1 MTGATEAEAAPA
13 AQHGIGTRF
22 AGRVSRHAAAY
33 GAGSFASALAALVSV
48 VVFTRYLDPTEFG
61 KMAVLTVVVTIVTL
75 LASLTILPGTMRRL
89 YGTTG
94 DADVEAVD
102 EDIATVVSSDPALVA
117 STGLALILAFGV
129 VAFAVVWVLRG
140 EIADLF
146 GGSGDASLI
155 VLAAGAGVAGAIMRF
170 GQYMLRMQLR
180 SVAYLM
186 ISLVYTFGS
195 IAVAIP
201 LLANGVGIEAVL
213 IGIIVASGL
222 GAALGLL
229 LLRFDLRRAASLSE
243 AKAIL
248 KSGGAYLPVVLSFQT
263 FQLADVL
270 FVAGF
275 ASFSQTGLYRVAQR
289 IATPVSFGTGVF
301 QSAWGPL
308 RHDMTQVAVD
318 KLDESGEY
326 TARLVTYYAVFVS
339 ALIVTVAVLAD
350 QLVRL
355 AGESFGNAAAL
366 VPITA
371 LSVAGHGWF
380 ILAYRTVRA
389 KRKMQLLVGLS
400 TVAAILFVIGAVF
413 LIPGL
418 GAAGAPAA
426 AVIAWAAATLTMVA
440 IGQRSDRLPFEY
452 AKLAKLAALTL
463 GAWAIAQALLPDSA
477 LGTIGKVLLLL
488 AWAGS
493 LFVAKIVP
501 FEEVR
506 SLVRYARDSAG
517 TDSKRQLRARIA
529 QLDGVDA
536 ELVDQMIRQK
546 RPPEAV
552 AKRTGMSADEVMAR
566 TVHALRS
573 AAGGGEPTESDAKLG
588 HLILIRRP
596 HAEQHLGLMA
606 MVHEGADPIDADLV
620 VRAAAVVSSRRW
632 RA

>member
-1 MTGATEAEAAPA
+1 MGASEAEAEAA

-48 VVFTRYLDPTEFG
+48 AVFTRYLDPTEFG
-61 KMAVLTVVVTIVTL
+61 KMAVLTVVATIVTM

-102 EDIATVVSSDPALVA
+102 EDIAAVVSSDPALVA
-117 STGLALILAFGV
+117 STGLALILAFGAV
-129 VAFAVVWVLRG
+129 VFAIVWVLRG
-140 EIADLF
+140 EIAGLF
-146 GGSGDASLI
+146 GGSGDTSLV
-155 VLAAGAGVAGAIMRF
+155 VLAAGAGVAGAVMRF

-180 SVAYLM
+180 SIAYLM
-186 ISLVYTFGS
+186 ISLVYAFGS

-222 GAALGLL
+222 GAVLGLA
-229 LLRFDLRRAASLSE
+229 LLRFDLRRAASLRE
-243 AKAIL
+243 AKAIV

-263 FQLADVL
+263 FQLADIL

-366 VPITA
+366 VPITT

-418 GAAGAPAA
+418 GAAGAPTA
-426 AVIAWAAATLTMVA
+426 AVIAWAAATLAMVA

-452 AKLAKLAALTL
+452 GKLAKLAALTL
-463 GAWAIAQALLPDSA
+463 GAWAIAHILLPDST
-477 LGTIGKVLLLL
+477 LGTLAKVVLLL

-493 LFVAKIVP
+493 LFVARIVP
-501 FEEVR
+501 FEEVH

-517 TDSKRQLRARIA
+517 TDSKRRLRARIA

-536 ELVDQMIRQK
+536 DLVDQMIRKK
-546 RPPEAV
+546 RPPEVV
-552 AKRTGMSADEVMAR
+552 AERTGMSADEVMAR

-573 AAGGGEPTESDAKLG
+573 AAGGGEPTEADARLG
-588 HLILIRRP
+588 HLLLVRRP

-606 MVHEGADPIDADLV
+606 IVHEGADPIDADLV

>member
-1 MTGATEAEAAPA
+1 MAEEEAGAAPA
-13 AQHGIGTRF
+13 LEHGPGTRF

-33 GAGSFASALAALVSV
+33 GAGSVGSALAALISV
-48 VVFTRYLDPTEFG
+48 AVFTRYLDPTEFG
-61 KMAVLTVVVTIVTL
+61 KMAVLATVATIVTL
-75 LASLTILPGTMRRL
+75 LASLTILPGTMRRI

-102 EDIATVVSSDPALVA
+102 EDIASVVSSDPALVA
-117 STGLALILAFGV
+117 STGLALV
-129 VAFAVVWVLRG
+129 VAFGAVVFAIVWVLRG
-140 EIADLF
+140 PVAGLF
-146 GGSGDASLI
+146 GGSGDESLI
-155 VLAAGAGVAGAIMRF
+155 VLAAVGGIAGALMRY

-186 ISLVYTFGS
+186 ISLVYAFGS

-201 LLANGVGIEAVL
+201 LLAEGVGIEAVL
-213 IGIIVASGL
+213 IGMIVAGSV
-222 GAALGLL
+222 GAALSLL
-229 LLRFDLRRAASLSE
+229 LLRFDLRPAVSLREARA
-243 AKAIL
+243 IV
-248 KSGGAYLPVVLSFQT
+248 KSGTAYLPVVLSFQT
-263 FQLADVL
+263 FQLADIL

-275 ASFSQTGLYRVAQR
+275 ASFSQSGLYRVAQR
-289 IATPVSFGTGVF
+289 IATPVSFGTSVF

-326 TARLVTYYAVFVS
+326 TARLITYYAVFVS
-339 ALIVTVAVLAD
+339 ILILTVAVLAD
-350 QLVRL
+350 QLVLL
-355 AGESFGNAAAL
+355 AGENFGDAAAL
-366 VPITA
+366 VPITT

-400 TVAAILFVIGAVF
+400 TVAAALFTIGAVL

-418 GAAGAPAA
+418 GAAGAPLA
-426 AVIAWAAATLTMVA
+426 AVIAWALATLTMVA
-440 IGQRSDRLPFEY
+440 IGQLNERIPFEY
-452 AKLAKLAALTL
+452 GKLARLTALTFA
-463 GAWAIAQALLPDSA
+463 AWAIAHTLLPDST
-477 LGTIGKVLLLL
+477 LGTIGKVALLL

-493 LFVAKIVP
+493 LFVAGIVP

-506 SLVRYARDSAG
+506 SLLRYARDSAG

-536 ELVDQMIRQK
+536 DLVDQMIRQK
-546 RPPEAV
+546 RSPEAV
-552 AKRTGMSADEVMAR
+552 AERTGMSADEVMAR

-632 RA
+632 R